1 MCPSL
6 LQPASSPSHPPPTP
20 SEEATEGE
28 GKPSDPAAAGGRTTP
43 DPATTHFLSPP
54 SEGNVATAAAAALA
68 SAAVKAKVSM
78 GVVECLKQIMPMLV
92 YKYMI

>member
-28 GKPSDPAAAGGRTTP
+28 GKPSDPAVGGRTTP

-54 SEGNVATAAAAALA
+54 SEGNVATATAAALA

-78 GVVECLKQIMPMLV
+78 GVVECLKQIMLV

>member
-1 MCPSL
+1 MCPSV

-28 GKPSDPAAAGGRTTP
+28 GKPSDPAAGGRTTP

-78 GVVECLKQIMPMLV
+78 GVVECLKQIMLV
-92 YKYMI
+92 YKYTI